1 MTPDVAFQAGFFSSV
16 PPSFDRQRPSPA
28 VRRTALLL
36 LAPAWAAAQA
46 SLQPPGPPPSP
57 AEVRAG
63 MAVPSTETVRGQLDG
78 VGYARTAEQ
87 MAKVWELSAR
97 PPAPESF
104 GPRPAAGLVGA
115 ICPHDDY
122 LYAGRVYRQIVP
134 LVTAR
139 TVVLVG
145 VFHRYR
151 RFGVRDR
158 MIFDPYRA
166 WRSPDGEIP
175 VSALRQVVLSKLAPG
190 EVTQDAAM
198 HDSEHSVEA
207 IAYWLRHQRTDL
219 EILPILVPAMSLE
232 RMEKL
237 AGRAGGA
244 LAEAMRARGLALGR
258 DVAVVVSSD
267 GVHYG
272 ADFGHV
278 PFGEGGVEAYA
289 RAMAVDRAILLG
301 PLSGAVGAGK
311 AGAFSATC
319 VDPDEPDRYRLTW
332 CGRFSVPFGLL
343 LLEATARALGE
354 PPPSGVPVALAASVD
369 VPELP
374 LRALGLGA
382 TAPASLYHFV
392 SHPAVAYVAGAR

>member
-1 MTPDVAFQAGFFSSV
+1 MTA
-16 PPSFDRQRPSPA
+16 SPRSRA
-28 VRRTALLL
+28 RWLRLCVL
-36 LAPAWAAAQA
+36 LAPAWAGAQA
-46 SLQPPGPPPSP
+46 ALQPAGPAPAL

-63 MAVPSTETVRGQLDG
+63 MAIPSTESVRGQLDG
-78 VGYARTAEQ
+78 VGYARSAEQ
-87 MAKVWELSAR
+87 MARVWDLSAR

-104 GPRPAAGLVGA
+104 GPRPAPGVAGA

-158 MIFDPYRA
+158 LVFDPYRA
-166 WRSPDGEIP
+166 WRTPDGEVP
-175 VSALRQVVLSKLAPG
+175 VSALRQAVLARLSPG
-190 EVTQDAAM
+190 DAVQDAAM

-207 IAYWLRHQRTDL
+207 IVFWLRHRRADL
-219 EILPILVPAMSLE
+219 EILPVLVPAMGLT
-232 RMEKL
+232 RMEEL
-237 AGRAGGA
+237 AGRASAA

-258 DVAVVVSSD
+258 DVAVVMSSD

-272 ADFGHV
+272 ADFSHV
-278 PFGEGGVEAYA
+278 PFGEGGVEAFV
-289 RAMAVDRAILLG
+289 RAMDVDRALLRG
-301 PLSGAVGAGK
+301 PLSGPVSADK
-311 AGAFSATC
+311 ARAFSETC
-319 VDPDEPDRYRLTW
+319 VDPAEPDRYRLTW

-343 LLEATARALGE
+343 LLGATAHALGQ
-354 PPPSGVPVALAASVD
+354 PAPVGVPVALGASVD

-374 LRALGLGA
+374 ARDVGLGT

-392 SHPAVAYVAGAR
+392 SHPAVAYPLGQR

>member
-1 MTPDVAFQAGFFSSV
+1 MIGIRGVCYLRA
-16 PPSFDRQRPSPA
+16 A
-28 VRRTALLL
+28 VRRLAPLLL
-36 LAPAWAAAQA
+36 LAPALAAAQA
-46 SLQPPGPPPSP
+46 ALQPPGPAPSL

-63 MAVPSTETVRGQLDG
+63 MAIPSTDSVRGQLDG

-87 MAKVWELSAR
+87 MARVWELSER
-97 PPAPESF
+97 PPAPGSF
-104 GPRPAAGLVGA
+104 GPLPAPGLLGA

-122 LYAGRVYRQIVP
+122 LYAGRVYRRIVP

-151 RFGVRDR
+151 RFGARDR
-158 MIFDPYRA
+158 LIFDPYRA

-175 VSALRQVVLSKLAPG
+175 VSPLRQAVLSRLAPG
-190 EVTQDAAM
+190 DAVQDAAM

-207 IAYWLRHQRTDL
+207 IAYWLRHQRADL
-219 EILPILVPAMSLE
+219 EILPLLVPAMPTE
-232 RMEKL
+232 RMEAL
-237 AGRAGGA
+237 AGRAGAA

-272 ADFGHV
+272 ADFAHV
-278 PFGEGGVEAYA
+278 PFGEGGVEAYG
-289 RAMAVDRAILLG
+289 RAMAVDRALLQG
-301 PLSGAVGAGK
+301 PLAGPVSAAK
-311 AGAFSATC
+311 AEAFSAAC
-319 VDPDEPDRYRLTW
+319 VDPADPDRYRLTW

-343 LLEATARALGE
+343 LLEATARALGQ
-354 PPPSGVPVALAASVD
+354 PPPVGIPVALSASVD

-374 LRALGLGA
+374 LRAIGLGP

-392 SHPAVAYVAGAR
+392 SHPAVAFVAGGRQ

>member
-1 MTPDVAFQAGFFSSV
+1 MTQARASGMGVCSRPLLRRAVFGVAAFI
-16 PPSFDRQRPSPA
+16 
-28 VRRTALLL
+28 
-36 LAPAWAAAQA
+36 LAPTWAAAQA
-46 SLQPPGPPPSP
+46 ALQPTGPAPSL

-63 MAVPSTETVRGQLDG
+63 MAIPSTETVRGQLDG

-87 MAKVWELSAR
+87 MAEVWELSER

-104 GPRPAAGLVGA
+104 GPRPAPGLAGA

-151 RFGVRDR
+151 RFGARDVLV
-158 MIFDPYRA
+158 FDPYRA

-175 VSALRQVVLSKLAPG
+175 VSPLRQAVLSRLGPG
-190 EVTQDAAM
+190 DAIVDAAM
-198 HDSEHSVEA
+198 HDSEHSIEA
-207 IAYWLRHQRTDL
+207 IAYWLRHQRANV
-219 EILPILVPAMSLE
+219 EILPILVPAMRLE
-232 RMEKL
+232 RMEAL

-244 LAEAMRARGLALGR
+244 LAEAMRAGGLALGR
-258 DVAVVVSSD
+258 DVAVVLSSD

-278 PFGEGGVEAYA
+278 PFGEGGVEAYS
-289 RAMAVDRAILLG
+289 RAMAVDRALLRG
-301 PLSGAVGAGK
+301 PLSGPVDASK
-311 AGAFSATC
+311 ARAFSAAC
-319 VDPDEPDRYRLTW
+319 VDPAEPDRYRLTW

-343 LLEATARALGE
+343 LLESVARALGQ
-354 PPPSGVPVALAASVD
+354 PPPRGVPVALAASVD

-392 SHPAVAYVAGAR
+392 SHPAVAYVAGTR